1 MCGGLYEP
9 LNGVSG
15 VMSGY
20 AGGSRET
27 ANYETVCSG
36 TTDHAEAVRVTYDP
50 KIISYG
56 QILKLF
62 FSIAH
67 DPTQLNRQGNDHGR
81 QYRSAIFY
89 ADPEQKEVAEAYI
102 RQIDEAHVFDS
113 PVVTTLE
120 PLTAF
125 YDAEDYHQGYAER
138 NPFQPYIAYTAAPKV
153 KKLHEYYG
161 DKLKDASK

>member
-1 MCGGLYEP
+1 MVLAGGCFWCVEAVYEP

-102 RQIDEAHVFDS
+102 RQIDEATS
-113 PVVTTLE
+113 SI
-120 PLTAF
+120 
-125 YDAEDYHQGYAER
+125 R
-138 NPFQPYIAYTAAPKV
+138 R
-153 KKLHEYYG
+153 
-161 DKLKDASK
+161 S